1 MFPVGQGK
9 YECLVNEYDHSH
21 PDPNLRGTQ
30 SFQNRKGA
38 WDHIQNLDQ
47 FFSDIYKYHQS
58 GGFTVI
64 LLAQILWL
72 VKFIFVIFITIELSV
87 CTRWSYLTNSSILVQ
102 SWTDVFQ
109 PPNQCW
115 ASLPFFASLLVV
127 GSVMTIIVQIIFV
140 SIRLSR
146 FWEIRRFC
154 TYILN
159 MPSSDVGLADLTW
172 SEVQQRL
179 LQSQCDFQFCAY
191 KVNLDELDIYNRI
204 LRHKNYLIAMINQ
217 DIIPIRFR
225 IPSSLNPQMVYLP
238 DGYLLNLKLILF
250 WTPWSPFHNYWQLR
264 ADYKWVT
271 KRHELAVELATRIR
285 ILGLINLLMAPV
297 IFIAQL
303 VTFICAHAERFRYQ
317 PSTFFGRRWSNY
329 ARLYLRHFNE
339 LQHEFET
346 RLKQA
351 YIPASRYLDSFVSRP
366 LTVLA
371 ESGAFIFGGASV
383 AFFIAGLI
391 REQMIHLPG
400 YLAILV
406 GGGLLARSCLSLIP
420 DENMVYCPRNLLVST
435 LMRIHYMPDHWKE
448 QAGTHQVRS
457 EFSQLFQY
465 RMVGLLEELFS
476 PIITPL
482 ILIFI
487 LPNHTL
493 EVVDFLR
500 NYTVEV
506 PGVGDVCS
514 FAQLDIR
521 RHGDPM
527 WQPNT
532 ESSGDD
538 QSETDNDDHTNAIH
552 SCSRKTIRSSKRA
565 EEITPA
571 YNSNEQNENTAQ
583 TNHGD
588 SIQHSA
594 AGGKIELSLM
604 HFHLTNP
611 SWRLPPDGLAY
622 LKSIRNQ
629 ALLDLQQQQQHLEQF
644 QDSCKNNTQTSK
656 ITSQPTSGMF
666 STLYGTQESAMT
678 SIYRST
684 HPHLPNA
691 PCIESSGVLKNVSH
705 LPGSGLLS
713 ENTYGIVGAMA
724 ESMRSSG
731 SQSMYRSGSNLR
743 EPQVPE
749 PNVRRVSHSDS
760 GTNTLPSCTNYNVAK
775 ISPETN
781 IVPQKPNSEM
791 IRSQLGP
798 AVFNYS
804 MLDGPTPI
812 TMSLMAASALHS
824 ADNMGLPF
832 YQPYNSQIE
841 DGLSQHTGFNNS
853 LIGSVGGRRCTVTD
867 VLTADMSVSALY
879 IHELFHRRRQQ
890 RQNHD
895 SSRGY
900 SSQRGMTGSTPG
912 ADPGNNKTFP
922 STQSSNP
929 LGVGVYSTSGYLP
942 SYQLPHVS
950 FAPTTFTSNSATL
963 PESRNTVERGSLY
976 PTSPSCEPGI
986 IRTPSD
992 GRRIPSAHFTDVT
1005 EEDDE
1010 NVGTPR
1016 SCRDTNVSAY
1026 ITGNESHIIRYP
1038 SGQITTGGG
1047 IITLSGS
1054 PSVRP
1059 QHGLSY
1065 QNIQQ
1070 TSDPSLGSVPN
1081 IDSDPVWPD
1090 LPPTNC

>member
-9 YECLVNEYDHSH
+9 YERLVDEDDHLH
-21 PDPNLRGTQ
+21 QDTNLRGNR
-30 SFQNRKGA
+30 SFYTKKGA

-87 CTRWSYLTNSSILVQ
+87 CTRWNYLTNNSLYVQ
-102 SWTDVFQ
+102 NWTDVFQ

-127 GSVMTIIVQIIFV
+127 GSVITILIQIIIVSV
-140 SIRLSR
+140 RLSR

-154 TYILN
+154 THILS
-159 MPSSDVGLADLTW
+159 MPSNDIGLADLTW

-179 LQSQCDFQFCAY
+179 LRSQRDFQFCVY

-225 IPSSLNPQMVYLP
+225 IPSSFNPQLIYLP
-238 DGYLLNLKLILF
+238 DGYVFNLKLILF

-285 ILGLINLLMAPV
+285 ILGLINLLMAPI

-303 VTFICAHAERFRYQ
+303 IAFICANAERLRHQ
-317 PSTFFGRRWSNY
+317 PSTMFGRRWSNY
-329 ARLYLRHFNE
+329 AHLYLRHFNE

-351 YIPASRYLDSFVSRP
+351 YLPASRYLDSFVSRP

-371 ESGAFIFGGASV
+371 EAGAFIFGGASV

-391 REQMIHLPG
+391 REQMMHLPG

-420 DENMVYCPRNLLVST
+420 DDNMVYCPRSLLVST

-448 QAGTHQVRS
+448 QAGTYQVRS

-465 RMVGLLEELFS
+465 RMIGLLEELFS

-493 EVVDFLR
+493 EIVDFLR

-527 WQPNT
+527 WQPNA
-532 ESSGDD
+532 ESGSDD
-538 QSETDNDDHTNAIH
+538 QSETDNDDHTNEIH
-552 SCSRKTIRSSKRA
+552 SCSVKTIRSGKQV
-565 EEITPA
+565 EKKIPA
-571 YNSNEQNENTAQ
+571 YNASEQNEDTVEA
-583 TNHGD
+583 NHSD

-622 LKSIRNQ
+622 LKSVRNQ
-629 ALLDLQQQQQHLEQF
+629 ALLDLQQQQQQQQLDQF
-644 QDSCKNNTQTSK
+644 QDNYKNNTQTGR
-656 ITSQPTSGMF
+656 IASQPAPGMF
-666 STLYGTQESAMT
+666 STLYGRQESATT

-684 HPHLPNA
+684 YPQLPNSS
-691 PCIESSGVLKNVSH
+691 CIENSGGVLKNVSH
-705 LPGSGLLS
+705 LPGSGLVS
-713 ENTYGIVGAMA
+713 ENTYGVVGAMA

-731 SQSMYRSGSNLR
+731 SQSMHRSGLNLT
-743 EPQVPE
+743 EPQMLE
-749 PNVRRVSHSDS
+749 PGVRRVSHSDIV
-760 GTNTLPSCTNYNVAK
+760 TNTLPPCTSYNVSKTA
-775 ISPETN
+775 PETN
-781 IVPQKPNSEM
+781 VVPQKSDSDM

-798 AVFNYS
+798 ALFNYS

-853 LIGSVGGRRCTVTD
+853 LIGSVGGRRCTVTE

-879 IHELFHRRRQQ
+879 IHELFHRRRRQ

-895 SSRGY
+895 STRGY

-912 ADPGNNKTFP
+912 VNDQNNETSLP
-922 STQSSNP
+922 SQSSNP
-929 LGVGVYSTSGYLP
+929 PGVGVYSTSGYLP
-942 SYQLPHVS
+942 GYQLSHGS
-950 FAPTTFTSNSATL
+950 YTNNSTTL
-963 PESRNTVERGSLY
+963 PGSRNTMEYGPIY

-992 GRRIPSAHFTDVT
+992 GRRIPSSHFTDVT

-1010 NVGTPR
+1010 SVGTPR
-1016 SCRDTNVSAY
+1016 SCRDTNVSVY
-1026 ITGNESHIIRYP
+1026 IPGSESHIIRYP
-1038 SGQITTGGG
+1038 SGQTTTGGGG

-1059 QHGLSY
+1059 QHGMSY

-1070 TSDPSLGSVPN
+1070 ASDPSLSSVPN
-1081 IDSDPVWPD
+1081 IDSDLIWPD

>member
-9 YECLVNEYDHSH
+9 YECLVSEDDRTHS
-21 PDPNLRGTQ
+21 DPNPRTNSNFQ
-30 SFQNRKGA
+30 SKPGA

-64 LLAQILWL
+64 LLTQILWL
-72 VKFIFVIFITIELSV
+72 VKFVFVIFITIELSV
-87 CTRWSYLTNSSILVQ
+87 CTRWSYLTDSSLSVE
-102 SWTDVFQ
+102 SWSDVFQ

-115 ASLPFFASLLVV
+115 ATLPFSASLLVV
-127 GSVMTIIVQIIFV
+127 GSVITIIVQIIFV
-140 SIRLSR
+140 SVRLSR

-159 MPSSDVGLADLTW
+159 MPSSDVGLSDLTW
-172 SEVQQRL
+172 SDVQHRL
-179 LQSQCDFQFCAY
+179 LQSQCDFQFCVY
-191 KVNLDELDIYNRI
+191 KTNLDELDIYNRI

-225 IPSSLNPQMVYLP
+225 LPSSLNPQLVYLP
-238 DGYLLNLKLILF
+238 DGYLFNLKLILF
-250 WTPWSPFHNYWQLR
+250 RTPWSPFHNYWQLR

-271 KRHELAVELATRIR
+271 KRRELAVELAARIR
-285 ILGLINLLMAPV
+285 ILGFFNLIMAPV
-297 IFIAQL
+297 IFLAQL
-303 VTFICAHAERFRYQ
+303 IAFICANAERFRYQ
-317 PSTFFGRRWSNY
+317 PSTLFGRRWSNY

-351 YIPASRYLDSFVSRP
+351 YIPASRYLDSFISRP
-366 LTVLA
+366 LTVVA
-371 ESGAFIFGGASV
+371 ETGAFIFGGASV
-383 AFFIAGLI
+383 AFLVAGLI
-391 REQMIHLPG
+391 REQIMHLSG

-406 GGGLLARSCLSLIP
+406 GGGLLARACFSLIP
-420 DENMVYCPRNLLVST
+420 DENMVYCPRSLLVST

-448 QAGTHQVRS
+448 QAGTYQVRS

-465 RMVGLLEELFS
+465 RVVGLLEELFS

-493 EVVDFLR
+493 EIVDFLR

-527 WQPNT
+527 WQPNA
-532 ESSGDD
+532 ESGSDD
-538 QSETDNDDHTNAIH
+538 QSETDNDDHTKEIH
-552 SCSRKTIRSSKRA
+552 SYLKKTTKSSKQA
-565 EEITPA
+565 EKTAPV
-571 YNSNEQNENTAQ
+571 YNPTELNEATVGSN
-583 TNHGD
+583 HDD
-588 SIQHSA
+588 SIHHSA

-622 LKSIRNQ
+622 LKSVRNQ
-629 ALLDLQQQQQHLEQF
+629 ALLDLQQQQQQLGQF
-644 QDSCKNNTQTSK
+644 QDNCKNNTL
-656 ITSQPTSGMF
+656 SQPSPGMF
-666 STLYGTQESAMT
+666 STLYGTQGSAAISM
-678 SIYRST
+678 YRST
-684 HPHLPNA
+684 HAQLPNT
-691 PCIESSGVLKNVSH
+691 CTESSGTVLKNISH
-705 LPGSGLLS
+705 LPGSGIVS
-713 ENTYGIVGAMA
+713 GDTYGVVGAML

-731 SQSMYRSGSNLR
+731 SQSMHRSNLDVT
-743 EPQVPE
+743 EPQVLE
-749 PNVRRVSHSDS
+749 PGVRKVPHGDN
-760 GTNTLPSCTNYNVAK
+760 NTLPMYKNYNIAK
-775 ISPETN
+775 ISPEKN
-781 IVPQKPNSEM
+781 AVLQKPNTEM
-791 IRSQLGP
+791 IRSQFGP
-798 AVFNYS
+798 AIFNYS

-824 ADNMGLPF
+824 ADNVGLPF

-841 DGLSQHTGFNNS
+841 DGLSQHIGFNNS
-853 LIGSVGGRRCTVTD
+853 LIGSVGGRRCGVTD

-900 SSQRGMTGSTPG
+900 SSQRGMEGSTLG
-912 ADPGNNKTFP
+912 VGTENDETFTT
-922 STQSSNP
+922 TQSSIP
-929 LGVGVYSTSGYLP
+929 PDVCIYSTSGYLP
-942 SYQLPHVS
+942 GYQLPHVS
-950 FAPTTFTSNSATL
+950 FVPTTFPNNSIT
-963 PESRNTVERGSLY
+963 PSGSRNSTERGSLY
-976 PTSPSCEPGI
+976 PSLSSCEPGI

-992 GRRIPSAHFTDVT
+992 GRRVPSAHFTDVT
-1005 EEDDE
+1005 EDDE
-1010 NVGTPR
+1010 NVGTPG
-1016 SCRDTNVSAY
+1016 SSRDTNASVYLS
-1026 ITGNESHIIRYP
+1026 GSESHIIRYP
-1038 SGQITTGGG
+1038 SGQIAGGGGG

-1070 TSDPSLGSVPN
+1070 ASDQSLGSVPN

>member
-9 YECLVNEYDHSH
+9 YENLVTEDDHSH
-21 PDPNLRGTQ
+21 TDPNVRVSTAY
-30 SFQNRKGA
+30 SKRGA

-47 FFSDIYKYHQS
+47 FFSDIYKYHQC

-64 LLAQILWL
+64 LLTQILWL
-72 VKFIFVIFITIELSV
+72 IKFAFVIFITIELSV
-87 CTRWSYLTNSSILVQ
+87 CTRWSYLTNSSLSVEN
-102 SWTDVFQ
+102 WTDVFQ

-115 ASLPFFASLLVV
+115 ASLPFSASLLVV
-127 GSVMTIIVQIIFV
+127 GAVITILVQITFV
-140 SIRLSR
+140 GIQLSR

-154 TYILN
+154 TNILD
-159 MPSSDVGLADLTW
+159 MPTSDVGLSDLTW

-179 LQSQCDFQFCAY
+179 LQSQRDFQFCVY

-225 IPSSLNPQMVYLP
+225 MSSNILPQIVYLP
-238 DGYLLNLKLILF
+238 DGYLFNLKLILF

-271 KRHELAVELATRIR
+271 KRHELAVELAARVR
-285 ILGLINLLMAPV
+285 ILGFINILMAPV

-303 VTFICAHAERFRYQ
+303 VAFICANAERFRYQ
-317 PSTFFGRRWSNY
+317 PSTLFGRRWSNY

-339 LQHEFET
+339 LQHEFGT

-351 YIPASRYLDSFVSRP
+351 YIPASRYLDSFVSQP

-371 ESGAFIFGGASV
+371 ETGAFIFGGASV
-383 AFFIAGLI
+383 AFFTAGLI
-391 REQMIHLPG
+391 REQMMHLPG

-448 QAGTHQVRS
+448 QAGTYQVRS

-465 RMVGLLEELFS
+465 RMVGLLEELLS

-482 ILIFI
+482 ILIFV

-493 EVVDFLR
+493 EIVDFLR

-527 WQPNT
+527 WQPNV
-532 ESSGDD
+532 ESSSDD
-538 QSETDNDDHTNAIH
+538 QSATDNDEHTSEVH
-552 SCSRKTIRSSKRA
+552 SCSKKMTKHSKRVA
-565 EEITPA
+565 KATPT
-571 YNSNEQNENTAQ
+571 YDQSTVTPNRQNDTTVEGNYAS
-583 TNHGD
+583 
-588 SIQHSA
+588 SIHHSA

-611 SWRLPPDGLAY
+611 SWKLPPDGLAY
-622 LKSIRNQ
+622 LKSVRNQ
-629 ALLDLQQQQQHLEQF
+629 ALLDLQQQQQLAQF
-644 QDSCKNNTQTSK
+644 QDNYKNDIQADGT
-656 ITSQPTSGMF
+656 TSQPTPGMF
-666 STLYGTQESAMT
+666 STLYGAQTSMMT
-678 SIYRST
+678 SIYQST
-684 HPHLPNA
+684 HQQLSNA
-691 PCIESSGVLKNVSH
+691 CTESSSLLKNVSH
-705 LPGSGLLS
+705 LPGSGLRS
-713 ENTYGIVGAMA
+713 ENTYGVVGAMV

-731 SQSMYRSGSNLR
+731 TQPMHRSD
-743 EPQVPE
+743 
-749 PNVRRVSHSDS
+749 PNVAESQTLEPVLGKTPRGDCDTHKLPTCVSNSATKLAS
-760 GTNTLPSCTNYNVAK
+760 QTNAAPLKS
-775 ISPETN
+775 
-781 IVPQKPNSEM
+781 NSELTG
-791 IRSQLGP
+791 SQLSP
-798 AVFNYS
+798 AVFHCS

-824 ADNMGLPF
+824 ADTLGLPF

-853 LIGSVGGRRCTVTD
+853 LIGSVGGRRCAITE

-890 RQNHD
+890 RQHHD

-900 SSQRGMTGSTPG
+900 SSQRGMAGSTPG
-912 ADPGNNKTFP
+912 VVAGDDVTFN
-922 STQSSNP
+922 STQFPISSGI
-929 LGVGVYSTSGYLP
+929 GVFPTSGYLP
-942 SYQLPHVS
+942 GYQLPHTS
-950 FAPTTFTSNSATL
+950 FAPITSTGNLVSLSGAR
-963 PESRNTVERGSLY
+963 SNMERGTFAAS
-976 PTSPSCEPGI
+976 SEPGI

-992 GRRIPSAHFTDVT
+992 GRRIPSAHFSEVA

-1010 NVGTPR
+1010 NIGTPR
-1016 SCRDTNVSAY
+1016 QRIDINFSAY
-1026 ITGNESHIIRYP
+1026 LPGNESHIIRHP
-1038 SGQITTGGG
+1038 SGQTNTGG

-1054 PSVRP
+1054 R
-1059 QHGLSY
+1059 Q
-1065 QNIQQ
+1065 
-1070 TSDPSLGSVPN
+1070 
-1081 IDSDPVWPD
+1081 
-1090 LPPTNC
+1090 